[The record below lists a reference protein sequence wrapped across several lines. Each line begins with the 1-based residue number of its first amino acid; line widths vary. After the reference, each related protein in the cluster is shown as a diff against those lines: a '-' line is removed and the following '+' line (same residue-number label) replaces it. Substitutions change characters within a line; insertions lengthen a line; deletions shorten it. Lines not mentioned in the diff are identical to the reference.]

1 MLTYTPLQADV
12 IKRLVMLGDQ
22 GATLSSHKPL
32 HIKHIIQAKPNIIS
46 AKTRIQPEGASAL
59 RQWWLP
65 DSAAQLGPNDTFH

>member
-1 MLTYTPLQADV
+1 
-12 IKRLVMLGDQ
+12 MLGDQ